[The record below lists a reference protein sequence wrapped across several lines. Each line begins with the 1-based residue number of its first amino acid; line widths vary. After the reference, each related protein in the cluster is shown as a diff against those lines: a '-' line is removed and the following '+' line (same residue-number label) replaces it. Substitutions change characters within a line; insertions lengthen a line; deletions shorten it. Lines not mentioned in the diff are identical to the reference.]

1 MDPLSDVAAALA
13 RWLDG
18 PILLLVA
25 LAAGYFGARLVGE
38 GGRRSAGARPW
49 HRAGPREREGFP
61 RPSDDD
67 AIAEAVAA
75 DGGTG
80 ADAAALAADSRM
92 YEMQA
97 LLERLEQEN
106 RYLEQAVAH
115 RGADIQLLTARM
127 GEAAARDREELVHLQ
142 EELEAEHRIG
152 IEKARLIRSLEAS
165 LHEAEARWQEVEA
178 ARERQRVSLAA
189 LQAALAHAKR
199 AQASTGSRLAQLR
212 EQLRMQ
218 GSPATAGAGPAVE
231 RVVERIVE
239 IPVETIVYRDREVPV
254 EVPIEVPVGFTA
266 LPAPP
271 AGACGSDI
279 PRTGRVP
286 PDAAPR

>member
-1 MDPLSDVAAALA
+1 
-13 RWLDG
+13 
-18 PILLLVA
+18 
-25 LAAGYFGARLVGE
+25 
-38 GGRRSAGARPW
+38 
-49 HRAGPREREGFP
+49 
-61 RPSDDD
+61 
-67 AIAEAVAA
+67 
-75 DGGTG
+75 
-80 ADAAALAADSRM
+80 
-92 YEMQA
+92 
-97 LLERLEQEN
+97 
-106 RYLEQAVAH
+106 
-115 RGADIQLLTARM
+115 
-127 GEAAARDREELVHLQ
+127 
-142 EELEAEHRIG
+142 
-152 IEKARLIRSLEAS
+152 ARLIRSLEAS
-165 LHEAEARWQEVEA
+165 LRETEARWQEGEA

-199 AQASTGSRLAQLR
+199 AQAGTDSRLARLR

-218 GSPATAGAGPAVE
+218 AAPATAGAGPAGE

-271 AGACGSDI
+271 AAACGSDT